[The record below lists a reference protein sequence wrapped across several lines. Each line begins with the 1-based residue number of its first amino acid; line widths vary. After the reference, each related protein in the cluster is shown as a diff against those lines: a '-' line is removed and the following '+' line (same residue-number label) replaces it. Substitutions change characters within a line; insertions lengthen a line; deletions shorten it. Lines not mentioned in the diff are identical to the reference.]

1 MIYEGM
7 LISMN
12 SADLDAESH
21 LSEQCKVQMLECID
35 LGVKTSQERSKF
47 LLEIPLIGMFSIR
60 V

>member
-1 MIYEGM
+1 M